1 MVVGRGRMVEALGR
15 GIPVRS
21 TSIRRRL
28 AGGRPTRR
36 PADDA
41 AAFLDFLGWEQLTA
55 AEQAAALAGACLGL
69 AAWLLARAV
78 FGGRRQR

>member
-21 TSIRRRL
+21 TSIRGGWLGAVRP
-28 AGGRPTRR
+28 GGRPMI
-36 PADDA
+36 A

-69 AAWLLARAV
+69 AAWLLARAL
-78 FGGRRQR
+78 FGGRRHR